1 MKVVILAGGLGTRL
15 SEETDVRPKPMVEI
29 GGKPILWH
37 IMKIYSHHGF
47 HEFIICLGYKGFLI
61 KEYFANYFLHMADV
75 TFDMESNRMEV
86 HNKKA
91 EPWKVTLV
99 DTGTETMTGGRIK
112 RIQPYIG
119 DSPFMVT
126 YGDGV
131 YPPGSVVID
140 PENRFLYFIEDA
152 ETATRYG
159 VGVGRAGMSLRGTA
173 YVARKAKWPSWTP
186 TPSMIRREPRYAR
199 YAGGMPGGRHN
210 PLGARALYLY
220 RSQND
225 TMYRIHG
232 TNQPHSIGQAMSSG
246 CVRMMNDH
254 VEQLYDKVDV
264 GALVVILK
272 PA

>member
-1 MKVVILAGGLGTRL
+1 MLNRRTFLLAAAATLVSSDESFAAPDWFRRKFL
-15 SEETDVRPKPMVEI
+15 PKP
-29 GGKPILWH
+29 KPVKRKPTRSSRPFKLDP
-37 IMKIYSHHGF
+37 KY
-47 HEFIICLGYKGFLI
+47 
-61 KEYFANYFLHMADV
+61 
-75 TFDMESNRMEV
+75 
-86 HNKKA
+86 
-91 EPWKVTLV
+91 EPQ
-99 DTGTETMTGGRIK
+99 R
-112 RIQPYIG
+112 
-119 DSPFMVT
+119 VT
-126 YGDGV
+126 YGEGV

-140 PENRFLYFIEDA
+140 PENRFLYFIEDT

-246 CVRMMNDH
+246 CVRMMNAH